1 VDEAP
6 RQRLSHPRLLTPVER
21 DEAPTEPIAAIIVP
35 TFRPAAHLDH
45 IREVADH
52 LRCRLLVLCSGGAKA
67 TEVIAACAPGAT
79 LTYAIDIPWPRSD
92 RLDPFDTTKVRGAAL
107 GPHQRDTGLK
117 RNLGLLL
124 ARSNGWERIVFI
136 DDDIIVPNPD
146 DLRRAAALTDRY
158 DVVGLHNIGFPDNSV
173 VFHARRHV
181 HDEQGT
187 FIGGGAMALSP
198 NRVNTFFPEI
208 YNEDWLFLID
218 DDRLLSVATIGYVT
232 QEAYDPYDDPG
243 RADREEFGDCLA
255 EGLFS
260 LLDQTGSIGEA
271 DNVEYWRRFTGDRD
285 RLIASIVGRIPSA
298 GVPVEVRPR
307 MTASL
312 DAARDRLHRMDPS
325 DFTGYLH
332 AWREDRRRWLDRL
345 DSCPRTDSVEDA
357 AEELGV
363 DRDRVYRTGAL
374 TTPNGTGLPGQ
385 RTASEPAPAQPP
397 TGP

>member
-1 VDEAP
+1 MDEVP
-6 RQRLSHPRLLTPVER
+6 GQRLSHRGLLTPVER

-35 TFRPAAHLDH
+35 TFRPAANLDH

-67 TEVIAACAPGAT
+67 TEVIAACAPDAT
-79 LTYAIDIPWPRSD
+79 LTYAIDIPWPRSET
-92 RLDPFDTTKVRGAAL
+92 LDPFATTKLRGAAL

-117 RNLGLLL
+117 RNLGLLV
-124 ARSNGWERIVFI
+124 ARSSGWERIVFI

-158 DVVGLHNIGFPDNSV
+158 DVVGLNNIGFPDNSV

-181 HDEQGT
+181 GDPPGT
-187 FIGGGAMALSP
+187 FIGAGAMALAP
-198 NRVNTFFPEI
+198 ARVRTFFPEI

-218 DDRLLSVATIGYVT
+218 NDRLLSVGAVGYVT

-271 DNVEYWRRFTGDRD
+271 DSMGFWRRFTGDRD
-285 RLIASIVGRIPSA
+285 RLIASIVGRVPGA
-298 GVPVEVRPR
+298 GLPVEAQRRVL
-307 MTASL
+307 ASL
-312 DAARDRLHRMDPS
+312 DAARTRLGRIDRS
-325 DFTGYLH
+325 EFTRYLQ
-332 AWREDRRRWLDRL
+332 AWRDDRRLWLDRL
-345 DSCPRTDSVEDA
+345 AGCRRTDSVEDA
-357 AEELGV
+357 AEQLGV

-374 TTPNGTGLPGQ
+374 TTPNGNVLPGQ
-385 RTASEPAPAQPP
+385 RTPSAHEPAP
-397 TGP
+397 